1 MSKADRKPKR
11 PNIAPAAL
19 LRARL
24 EAAWLAESAA
34 QQAPEQLRAALQAAS
49 QGLKPALVISVVL
62 PAFEAARP
70 EVQTKLETVL
80 PAWLAQRDGLNALET
95 LITKDQ
101 LTVAQKATGLR
112 WLAATG
118 RDVVTLTPSAAST
131 FHSAYLLE
139 GEWQTAVI
147 GLWYSNLQ
155 RSRARGL
162 LFLIDGNPPWDWAV
176 KDVML
181 FPNKPPQALIER
193 YVDSWKENGPA
204 MTAIDA
210 LALKRRLVL
219 ALKQNEAAHIRL
231 PADLIRL
238 REVFFEHV
246 LSLPDGPDTPAFST
260 DDFDRLSTTGQS
272 AEDVSR
278 FEQTVGRRVLMEDG
292 KELFIDASIA
302 NIDFGDWDDE
312 PG

>member
-34 QQAPEQLRAALQAAS
+34 GQAPEQLAAALQAAS
-49 QGLKPALVISVVL
+49 YGLKPALVISVVL
-62 PAFEAARP
+62 SAFEAARP
-70 EVQTKLETVL
+70 EVQAKLETAL
-80 PAWLAQRDGLNALET
+80 PAWLAQRDGLGALET

-101 LTVAQKATGLR
+101 LTAAQKATGLR

-118 RDVVTLTPSAAST
+118 REVVTLTPSAAST

-147 GLWYSNLQ
+147 ILWYSNPQ

-162 LFLIDGNPPWDWAV
+162 EVLIDGNPPWDWAV
-176 KDVML
+176 KEVML
-181 FPNKPPQALIER
+181 LPNKPPETLIER
-193 YVDSWKENGPA
+193 YVDMWKENGPA
-204 MTAIDA
+204 MTPMDA
-210 LALKRRLVL
+210 PALKRRLVV
-219 ALKQNEAAHIRL
+219 ALRQNEAAHIRL
-231 PADLIRL
+231 PADLIGL

-246 LSLPDGPDTPAFST
+246 LSLPDGPDTPAFSA

-272 AEDVSR
+272 AEEVSR
-278 FEQTVGRRVLMEDG
+278 FEQTVARRIRLDDGQEVLVDPSLAEM
-292 KELFIDASIA
+292 
-302 NIDFGDWDDE
+302 DFGDWDDE
-312 PG
+312 AG